1 MSEMKT
7 EVERDPGLQR
17 ERTQLAWTR
26 SSLALTA
33 GMLLLI
39 KIGLFSALQLALALL
54 GLWLL
59 LQQILKRKNE
69 IATQNRVFHRAM
81 LLRNLWMSG
90 AVAICA
96 IWVCLDRLA

>member
-1 MSEMKT
+1 MNGAN
-7 EVERDPGLQR
+7 RDPGLQR

-39 KIGLFSALQLALALL
+39 KIGLFSTLQLTFALL
-54 GLWLL
+54 CLWLL

-69 IATQNRVFHRAM
+69 LATQNRVFHRAM
-81 LLRNLWMSG
+81 LLRNLWMS
-90 AVAICA
+90 CA
-96 IWVCLDRLA
+96 IALCALWVCLDRLS